1 MALGASSQRILTT
14 VLGEGLR
21 LTIVG
26 LVVGFALSVAA
37 GVGLRGLLY
46 GVSPTD
52 ARTYA
57 AVFVVL
63 AAASLAACY
72 LPARRA
78 TRIDPMQALRQE

>member
-1 MALGASSQRILTT
+1 MALGASSSHILGS
-14 VLGEGLR
+14 VLNDGLW
-21 LTIVG
+21 LTAVG
-26 LVVGFALSVAA
+26 LLSGFALSLATGVA
-37 GVGLRGLLY
+37 LEGLLY

-52 ARTYA
+52 VRTYA
-57 AVFVVL
+57 AVFAVL

>member
-1 MALGASSQRILTT
+1 MTA
-14 VLGEGLR
+14 
-21 LTIVG
+21 VG
-26 LVVGFALSVAA
+26 LAIGLALSVAA
-37 GVGLRGLLY
+37 GTALKGLLY

-52 ARTYA
+52 ARTYLV
-57 AVFVVL
+57 VFVVL